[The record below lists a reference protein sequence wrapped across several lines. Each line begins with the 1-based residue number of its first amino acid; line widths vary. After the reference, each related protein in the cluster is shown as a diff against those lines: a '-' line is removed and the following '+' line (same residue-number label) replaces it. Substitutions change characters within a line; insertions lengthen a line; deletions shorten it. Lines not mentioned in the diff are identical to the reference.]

1 MYSARSHDSGSTYSL
16 KNITVHNI
24 KTKKP
29 VPIKCFQI
37 HLNTA
42 FNLPGYNMFWEISVL
57 TIAFTYNCME
67 AFICNKILSLFRKCR
82 QCINNGVLVSRNKG
96 SFQRRQYNSRYIE
109 SFSIF
114 RF

>member
-1 MYSARSHDSGSTYSL
+1 MLINEKDL
-16 KNITVHNI
+16 KQ

-29 VPIKCFQI
+29 VPVKCFQI

-42 FNLPGYNMFWEISVL
+42 FNLSGYNMFWEISVL

-82 QCINNGVLVSRNKG
+82 QCIIMECWLAGIKGHSKGDNTTVDISSR
-96 SFQRRQYNSRYIE
+96 
-109 SFSIF
+109 F
-114 RF
+114 RFLDFNMYNYLKL